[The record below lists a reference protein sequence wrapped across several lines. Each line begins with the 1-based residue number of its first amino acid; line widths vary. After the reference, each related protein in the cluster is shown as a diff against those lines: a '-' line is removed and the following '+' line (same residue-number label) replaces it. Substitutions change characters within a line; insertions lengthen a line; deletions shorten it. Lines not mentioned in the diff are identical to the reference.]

1 MYTASNKPFV
11 SNYLAVVTQPRPLFF
26 QVMLYFGLTLY
37 ALSTAVVV
45 PCMTTLVSQYGDANQ
60 KGILLGV
67 FRFETE
73 AYDCSYN
80 PD

>member
-1 MYTASNKPFV
+1 
-11 SNYLAVVTQPRPLFF
+11 
-26 QVMLYFGLTLY
+26 MLYFGLTLY